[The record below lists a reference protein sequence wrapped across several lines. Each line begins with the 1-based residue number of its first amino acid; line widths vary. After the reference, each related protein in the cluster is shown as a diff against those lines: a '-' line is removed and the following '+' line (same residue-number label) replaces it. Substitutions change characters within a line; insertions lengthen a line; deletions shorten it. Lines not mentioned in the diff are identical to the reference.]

1 MRTRPTICC
10 LALTSAAILSA
21 MAGQALAAPDDAFSN
36 TQKIGKVSPTSIYL
50 KTGEVDA
57 SAPRGGLETLAG
69 QAGRYVIQ
77 LDGPMTPARREALA
91 DAGVILGD
99 YLPINSFVATFA
111 GADAE
116 RVAQLGFVRWHAPFD
131 NAWKIAPDLGEREL
145 VTNDRLLLQG
155 IGMSALAIDLFVDAD
170 VQQTVDA
177 ILAMSDETEVVS
189 ISSIGDQPVL
199 QVLAPSA
206 MAGQLAEIDGVQFI
220 DDFPEITMRNSS
232 TAWIIQSNSS
242 GMTPLWANGLH
253 GEGQILGHIDG
264 RININHC
271 AFSDPEGDPPG
282 PNHRKIVAYNAPNGS
297 DSHGTH
303 TAGTAAGDAGTAND
317 NRGMAYLA
325 RIAFDT
331 IPSFSENSFYNML
344 VQHEGQGA
352 RVHSNSWGNDN
363 TTNYD
368 GMSRAID
375 RFTYD
380 YEDNMVAFAVTN
392 GSFLK
397 NPENAKNVLAVGA
410 SRDAPSQA
418 SHCSGG
424 SGPTSD
430 GRRKPEIY
438 APGCSTNSANSTSSC
453 GTRTFTG
460 TSMAC
465 PAISGV
471 GLLVRQYFSEGFYPS
486 GAANG
491 ADAFIPSG
499 ALIKG
504 TLINSSVDMT
514 GVSGYPSNREGWG
527 RLLAD
532 QALYFPGD
540 SRTMWVMD
548 VRNASGMDTS
558 EVVEYPIEVTGTAEQ
573 LRVTMSFTDPAGAAN
588 TNFAPV
594 NDLDLEVVAP
604 NGTVY
609 KGNVFSG
616 GESTTGGSKDDRNN
630 IEQVHVSLP
639 AVGEWTV
646 RINAA
651 AVNVGAQG
659 YALTVTGM
667 VAEPIDCYADFNGDG
682 SVNSQ
687 DVLAF
692 LNAWVIGDGSADAN
706 GDGTV
711 NTQDVLVF
719 LNLWNAGC

>member
-1 MRTRPTICC
+1 
-10 LALTSAAILSA
+10 
-21 MAGQALAAPDDAFSN
+21 
-36 TQKIGKVSPTSIYL
+36 
-50 KTGEVDA
+50 
-57 SAPRGGLETLAG
+57 
-69 QAGRYVIQ
+69 
-77 LDGPMTPARREALA
+77 
-91 DAGVILGD
+91 
-99 YLPINSFVATFA
+99 
-111 GADAE
+111 
-116 RVAQLGFVRWHAPFD
+116 
-131 NAWKIAPDLGEREL
+131 
-145 VTNDRLLLQG
+145 
-155 IGMSALAIDLFVDAD
+155 
-170 VQQTVDA
+170 
-177 ILAMSDETEVVS
+177 
-189 ISSIGDQPVL
+189 
-199 QVLAPSA
+199 
-206 MAGQLAEIDGVQFI
+206 
-220 DDFPEITMRNSS
+220 
-232 TAWIIQSNSS
+232 
-242 GMTPLWANGLH
+242 
-253 GEGQILGHIDG
+253 
-264 RININHC
+264 
-271 AFSDPEGDPPG
+271 
-282 PNHRKIVAYNAPNGS
+282 
-297 DSHGTH
+297 
-303 TAGTAAGDAGTAND
+303 
-317 NRGMAYLA
+317 
-325 RIAFDT
+325 
-331 IPSFSENSFYNML
+331 
-344 VQHEGQGA
+344 
-352 RVHSNSWGNDN
+352 
-363 TTNYD
+363 
-368 GMSRAID
+368 
-375 RFTYD
+375 
-380 YEDNMVAFAVTN
+380 
-392 GSFLK
+392 
-397 NPENAKNVLAVGA
+397 
-410 SRDAPSQA
+410 
-418 SHCSGG
+418 
-424 SGPTSD
+424 
-430 GRRKPEIY
+430 
-438 APGCSTNSANSTSSC
+438 
-453 GTRTFTG
+453 
-460 TSMAC
+460 
-465 PAISGV
+465 
-471 GLLVRQYFSEGFYPS
+471 
-486 GAANG
+486 
-491 ADAFIPSG
+491 
-499 ALIKG
+499 
-504 TLINSSVDMT
+504 MT